1 LTQLREKA
9 FFPLSRQQL
18 KKKAMK
24 KFLDKHAEKVTGT
37 ISCFDRLIFK
47 GYLPL
52 AWPDAMEKLIAHNG
66 LKIKDFKRFVSSS
79 SERLKNHAKALAE
92 RNGRS
97 YRHLQRP
104 ARKEDLA
111 RQIAERDE
119 ITEGLVCVLTAVE
132 SCQSF
137 AVVPGKGRPQI
148 VNAGRKCLC
157 VYYYFLDRELGF
169 LHVRIQTW
177 FPFTVQIYLNGH
189 GWLARKL
196 EQHGIAFEM
205 RENAFL
211 SIEDPERAQRIA
223 NRFVKRKWPRILSAF
238 SRRVNPLMRDLLGGM
253 EYYWVTDQAE
263 YATDV
268 LFRSPGALKGLYEKL
283 LERATLRFSAEDVM
297 TFLGRKLNG
306 NFKGEIQGDL
316 KKKRWLGAR
325 VKHRMKANWLK
336 MYDKHGSV
344 LRVETVIN
352 RPYEF
357 KVRRSGVRQ
366 GEKVVGWFPMAKGVS
381 NLYRYA
387 EVSLSANERYFD
399 ALAEVDDPTEARLE
413 LHKVAQSKRIDGRNY
428 RGFNPAAADEVALFK
443 SVLRGE
449 HVIQGFRN
457 ADIRHRLF
465 KETKDGGERRRQSAC
480 VSRLFKRLHV
490 HGLIAKIPRSRRW
503 RVSRK
508 GLRIMGAALEFHEAG
523 FFDARQ
529 KICDHL
535 RKSA

>member
-9 FFPLSRQQL
+9 FFPLSQQQL

-52 AWPDAMEKLIAHNG
+52 TWPDAMEKLIAYHG

-79 SERLKNHAKALAE
+79 SDRLKNHAKALAE

-306 NFKGEIQGDL
+306 NFKGEIQG
-316 KKKRWLGAR
+316 
-325 VKHRMKANWLK
+325 HRMKANWLK

-480 VSRLFKRLHV
+480 VSRLFKRLHREDSAV
-490 HGLIAKIPRSRRW
+490 APLAGQSQRTTNNGRRP
-503 RVSRK
+503 
-508 GLRIMGAALEFHEAG
+508 
-523 FFDARQ
+523 
-529 KICDHL
+529 
-535 RKSA
+535 

>member
-1 LTQLREKA
+1 MRSFIEKNA
-9 FFPLSRQQL
+9 
-18 KKKAMK
+18 
-24 KFLDKHAEKVTGT
+24 DKITGT

-47 GYLPL
+47 GHLPL
-52 AWPDAMEKLIAHNG
+52 NWPGAMEDLIARQG
-66 LKIKDFKRFVSSS
+66 LKIKDFKKFVSSS
-79 SERLKNHAKALAE
+79 SDRLKTHAKALAD
-92 RNGRS
+92 RYGRI
-97 YRHLQRP
+97 YCHLRRP
-104 ARKEDLA
+104 LRKEDLA
-111 RQIAERDE
+111 RQICERE
-119 ITEGLVCVLTAVE
+119 KITEGLVCILSAVE

-157 VYYYFLDRELGF
+157 LYYYFLDRELGL

-177 FPFTVQIYLNGH
+177 FPFTMQIYLNGH

-196 EQHGIAFEM
+196 EQHDITFEM
-205 RENAFL
+205 VGNAFL

-223 NRFVKRKWPRILSAF
+223 NRFVKKKWPRILSAF

-268 LFRSPGALKGLYEKL
+268 LFRGPGALKGLYEKL

-306 NFKGEIQGDL
+306 NFKGEIQCDL
-316 KKKRWLGAR
+316 KKKRWPGAR
-325 VKHRMKANWLK
+325 VKHRMKKNWLK
-336 MYDKHGSV
+336 MYDKHGCV

-352 RPYEF
+352 SPYEF

-366 GEKVVGWFPMAKGVS
+366 GNKVVGWFPMAKGVS

-387 EVSLSANERYFD
+387 EVSLSANKRYLD
-399 ALAEVDDPTEARLE
+399 ALAEVSDSTEARLE
-413 LHKVAQSKRIDGRNY
+413 LQRAAQPKHVGGKSY
-428 RGFNPAAADEVALFK
+428 RGFNPASASDIALFK

-449 HVIQGFRN
+449 HAIQGFRKF
-457 ADIRHRLF
+457 DIRRRIF
-465 KETKDGGERRRQSAC
+465 KERKDTRERRRQSAY
-480 VSRLFKRLHV
+480 VSRLLKRLHV
-490 HGLIAKIPRSRRW
+490 HGLVGKIPRSRRW
-503 RVSRK
+503 RISRK
-508 GLRIMGAALEFHEAG
+508 GLRIMGAAVEFHHSG

-529 KICDHL
+529 KICDNL